1 MNVDTWQPTLWQS
14 YDKSPLN
21 RHEGIMHP
29 PEVPNTA
36 KIVNVATVPH
46 RSPLRYP
53 GGKTWLI
60 PYIRLW
66 LRNIDPRPRHLVE
79 PFAGGAIVALTAVFE
94 HLVER
99 VTLVELDED
108 VAALWQVILNGEG
121 ARLADDVANFQ
132 LSLEAVKAVLAAHPN
147 STYEK
152 AFATLLRNRVQRG
165 GIIAPGASLM
175 KAGENGRGIAS
186 RWYPETLRRRILA
199 IVSLKDSIAFVQ
211 GDGIDYLCL
220 QADRPDVAHF
230 IDPPYT
236 VAGRRLYAHSAIDHE
251 ALFRV
256 ASALHGDFLMTY
268 DNASEIRRLA
278 ERHGFDTEEVAM
290 KNTHHATKTELLI
303 GRDLSWAR
311 LKDAS

>member
-1 MNVDTWQPTLWQS
+1 MDLRQPALWQS
-14 YDKSPLN
+14 RENPLFCDDESGAKSHGKPL
-21 RHEGIMHP
+21 
-29 PEVPNTA
+29 TA

-60 PYIRLW
+60 PHIRLW
-66 LRNIDPRPRHLVE
+66 LRSLDPRPVELIE

-99 VTLVELDED
+99 ATLVELDEE
-108 VAALWQVILNGEG
+108 VGALWQVILNGEG
-121 ARLADDVANFQ
+121 ARLASDVASFQ
-132 LSLEAVKAVLAAHPN
+132 LSLAAVRAVLTAHPK
-147 STYEK
+147 SLYEK
-152 AFATLLRNRVQRG
+152 AFATLLKNRVQRG

-199 IVSLKDSIAFVQ
+199 IVSLKHRIGFVQ
-211 GDGIDYLCL
+211 GDGIDYLGL
-220 QADRPDVAHF
+220 QAQRADVAYF

-236 VAGRRLYAHSAIDHE
+236 VAGRRLYAHSAVDHE

-256 ASALHGDFLMTY
+256 VTTLRGDFLMTY
-268 DNASEIRRLA
+268 DNTPEVRCLA
-278 ERHGFDTEEVAM
+278 EKHGFDTETIAM
-290 KNTHHATKTELLI
+290 KNTHHAKKTELLI

-311 LKDAS
+311 VTGAS

>member
-1 MNVDTWQPTLWQS
+1 MGARQQTLWQS
-14 YDKSPLN
+14 YQKPLWD
-21 RHEGIMHP
+21 HP
-29 PEVPNTA
+29 GGTVSLPDVPSA
-36 KIVNVATVPH
+36 ARIVNVATVPH

-60 PYIRLW
+60 PQIRLW
-66 LRNIDPRPRHLVE
+66 LGSLCPRPKELIE
-79 PFAGGAIVALTAVFE
+79 PFAGGAIVGLTAVFE
-94 HLVER
+94 NLVER
-99 VTLVELDED
+99 ATLVELDED
-108 VAALWQVILNGEG
+108 VGALWHVILNGDG
-121 ARLADDVANFQ
+121 TKLADAVASFD
-132 LSLEAVKAVLAAHPN
+132 LTIETVKSVLGSQPR
-147 STYEK
+147 SVYER

-199 IVSLKDSIAFVQ
+199 IVSLKDRISFVQ

-220 QADRPDVAHF
+220 QADRADVACF

-236 VAGRRLYAHSAIDHE
+236 VAGRRLYTHSIIDHE

-256 ASALHGDFLMTY
+256 AATLRGDLLMTY
-268 DNASEIRRLA
+268 DNTPEIRRLA
-278 ERHGFDTEEVAM
+278 DKYGFDTEEIAM
-290 KNTHHATKTELLI
+290 KNTHHMRKTELLI

-311 LKDAS
+311 LNRDQ

>member
-1 MNVDTWQPTLWQS
+1 MN
-14 YDKSPLN
+14 
-21 RHEGIMHP
+21 P
-29 PEVPNTA
+29 PDVPRA
-36 KIVNVATVPH
+36 ARIVNVATVPH

-60 PYIRLW
+60 PHIRLW
-66 LRNIDPRPRHLVE
+66 LRSLDPRPHELIE

-94 HLVER
+94 HLAER
-99 VTLVELDED
+99 VTLVELDEEIG
-108 VAALWQVILNGEG
+108 ALWQVILNGEG
-121 ARLADDVANFQ
+121 VRLANDVANFQ
-132 LSLEAVKAVLAAHPN
+132 LSLEAVKSVLAAHP
-147 STYEK
+147 SSLYEK
-152 AFATLLRNRVQRG
+152 AFATLLKNRVQRG

-199 IVSLKDSIAFVQ
+199 IVSLKERIGFVQ

-220 QADRPDVAHF
+220 LAHRPDVAYF

-236 VAGRRLYAHSAIDHE
+236 VAGRRLYTHSAIDHE

-256 ASALHGDFLMTY
+256 AATLRGDFLMTY
-268 DNASEIRRLA
+268 DNAPEIRRLA
-278 ERHGFDTEEVAM
+278 EKHGFDTEDVAM
-290 KNTHHATKTELLI
+290 KNTHHAQKTELLI

-311 LKDAS
+311 VKDAC